1 MDLEH
6 GLERVEEI
14 RQRLET
20 VLDGFLSGTGE
31 TVPAPCP
38 ATFRFLSKYAI
49 GLSHPELQQKLGATL
64 RILAESSRYDSVE
77 GGFFESGPGSRKT
90 LATNSGWLIVALRL
104 RRPGQGEIA
113 GTLAR
118 SLLRYVQTR
127 LLLSD
132 GTLAAE
138 QQADEAY
145 YALDIH
151 QRRLLSPPPAL
162 HPASPLACAAAA
174 QAFSKAY
181 QSFGEPSYR
190 GVALR
195 ALRASVEPAPG
206 TAGGEGASPILAC
219 ELGLACLS
227 LYNATLDSTF
237 LERARSL
244 ARELMRDRGMDLPPE
259 ALSRGASFLLLAS
272 AQLQDDTLAR
282 GVRDLV
288 DPLLVRRPDSEEE
301 WALAGNAL
309 LSMLLPL
316 ALFTAVTDGSQA
328 QKEKVLVRIRSFQAP
343 YATVLHRSP
352 SAGEAMQ
359 SLPRLFL
366 QCGGQSREIPLP
378 PIPV

>member
-1 MDLEH
+1 LDLEH

-132 GTLAAE
+132 GTLAE
-138 QQADEAY
+138 
-145 YALDIH
+145 I
-151 QRRLLSPPPAL
+151 
-162 HPASPLACAAAA
+162 
-174 QAFSKAY
+174 
-181 QSFGEPSYR
+181 G
-190 GVALR
+190 R
-195 ALRASVEPAPG
+195 AHV
-206 TAGGEGASPILAC
+206 
-219 ELGLACLS
+219 
-227 LYNATLDSTF
+227 
-237 LERARSL
+237 
-244 ARELMRDRGMDLPPE
+244 
-259 ALSRGASFLLLAS
+259 
-272 AQLQDDTLAR
+272 
-282 GVRDLV
+282 
-288 DPLLVRRPDSEEE
+288 
-301 WALAGNAL
+301 
-309 LSMLLPL
+309 
-316 ALFTAVTDGSQA
+316 
-328 QKEKVLVRIRSFQAP
+328 
-343 YATVLHRSP
+343 
-352 SAGEAMQ
+352 
-359 SLPRLFL
+359 
-366 QCGGQSREIPLP
+366 
-378 PIPV
+378 